1 VLRGLFKRVGAVL
14 RGRAIVDDE
23 LLESLE
29 EALIGADVSAPL
41 AMEMVDEL
49 REATEHQHI
58 TDAEGVKQALQERVV
73 AMLQPLEE
81 PLNIAA
87 EPPTVILVLGVNG
100 VGKTTSIAK
109 LAYHFKQQGR
119 KPLLAAADTFRAAAI
134 EQLEVWAE
142 RVGCD
147 IVRQKQ
153 GADSAAVVYDAIQAA
168 KARGHDVV
176 ICDTAG
182 RLHTKVNLMEELKK
196 IGRVVQR
203 EMGREADER
212 LLVIDATTGQNA
224 VNQVREF
231 SQAVGVT
238 GLLIAKLDGTA
249 KGGILLTI
257 AREFAIPIKL
267 VGNGEKMQDLQPFLA
282 KEFAEGMFD

>member
-1 VLRGLFKRVGAVL
+1 L

-73 AMLQPLEE
+73 EMLQPLEE

-87 EPPTVILVLGVNG
+87 EPLTVILVLGVNG

-231 SQAVGVT
+231 WQAVGVT

>member
-1 VLRGLFKRVGAVL
+1 MLRGLFKRVGAVL